1 MPSKPRPREDKAPRV
16 RCAYIEDKKRC
27 RAAGAGNPPLCDP
40 HRLVI
45 EAEAAR
51 AHANP
56 FAKVVGEFL
65 SGRVRRDTV
74 RAAAGTLLGGLLIE
88 LENMPVFSSGPL
100 PFARRHGAPR
110 TPIDAMPD
118 WARPFG
124 GAPHGARR
132 SPPVD
137 PAAEA
142 KKRELAEARMVLGFD
157 NTQPLDEVT
166 IQRRRKELARKHHPD
181 RGGSEERMR
190 RINAAA
196 DVLLAALA

>member
-1 MPSKPRPREDKAPRV
+1 MPSKPRPREPKA
-16 RCAYIEDKKRC
+16 RCAYIEDRKRC

-56 FAKVVGEFL
+56 LAKVVGEFL

-88 LENMPVFSSGPL
+88 LEQIAPGFQRGTMPTGGTMPGGM
-100 PFARRHGAPR
+100 PF
-110 TPIDAMPD
+110 
-118 WARPFG
+118 PFG
-124 GAPHGARR
+124 GNPPRR
-132 SPPVD
+132 ATRPPPVD
-137 PAAEA
+137 PVVEA
-142 KKRELAEARMVLGFD
+142 KKREVAEARMVLGFD
-157 NTQPLDEVT
+157 NTQPLDEAA

-196 DVLLAALA
+196 DTLIAALA